1 MADILSDISQDPDIT
16 LHLLGNYIGS
26 AYSPQVEVTET
37 DTGHEVAITYDDATD
52 GITTKTFSV
61 EDGDDYVL
69 TTDDRNAIAGI
80 VEDDLDPYVEA
91 MQQATAAAN
100 TAEQARA
107 TAETGRATAEATRAS
122 EWATIKAGAQAATAG
137 AENVDATMTKSGSVA
152 TVTVTDRNGT
162 AHTATLTDGV
172 SPTASVER
180 VEGGAL
186 VTVTDA
192 SGTTTDMLYDAELT
206 DGSVTEAKLS
216 DGAVTG
222 AKLAQ
227 GAVTGPKIVPKAV
240 TADKLDVSTT
250 YTVTDGDL
258 TISLA

>member
-100 TAEQARA
+100 TAADNA
-107 TAETGRATAEATRAS
+107 NAAKTAANN
-122 EWATIKAGAQAATAG
+122 AATAANNAASSATSAASAANDAVEYVG
-137 AENVDATMTKSGSVA
+137 AVSLRAENAATAATSAAASATSAASAANTAAGSAEESAASAAESAKRASVVA
-152 TVTVTDRNGT
+152 TQGLFSLG
-162 AHTATLTDGV
+162 AYGDGY
-172 SPTASVER
+172 
-180 VEGGAL
+180 AL
-186 VTVTDA
+186 YQAID
-192 SGTTTDMLYDAELT
+192 
-206 DGSVTEAKLS
+206 
-216 DGAVTG
+216 
-222 AKLAQ
+222 
-227 GAVTGPKIVPKAV
+227 
-240 TADKLDVSTT
+240 
-250 YTVTDGDL
+250 
-258 TISLA
+258 

>member
-80 VEDDLDPYVEA
+80 VEDDLDPHVEA

-100 TAEQARA
+100 TAADNA
-107 TAETGRATAEATRAS
+107 NAAKTAANN
-122 EWATIKAGAQAATAG
+122 AATAANNAASSATG
-137 AENVDATMTKSGSVA
+137 AASAANTAAGSANDAAESAKRAYEAVTQA
-152 TVTVTDRNGT
+152 TEQAIGDYLE
-162 AHTATLTDGV
+162 AHGV
-172 SPTASVER
+172 S
-180 VEGGAL
+180 L
-186 VTVTDA
+186 VT
-192 SGTTTDMLYDAELT
+192 
-206 DGSVTEAKLS
+206 
-216 DGAVTG
+216 
-222 AKLAQ
+222 Q
-227 GAVTGPKIVPKAV
+227 
-240 TADKLDVSTT
+240 
-250 YTVTDGDL
+250 VTDGNL
-258 TISLA
+258 TFSIA